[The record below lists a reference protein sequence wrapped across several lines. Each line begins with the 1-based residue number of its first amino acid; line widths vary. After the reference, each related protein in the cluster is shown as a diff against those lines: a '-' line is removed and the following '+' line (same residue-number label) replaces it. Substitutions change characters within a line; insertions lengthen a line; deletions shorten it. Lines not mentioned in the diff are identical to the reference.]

1 MNSSAASRVVITGI
15 GLVTAIGNS
24 VDAFWKNCLNG
35 ETRIE
40 ATPDHWDAYYSA
52 TSKYWSPLDLPDF
65 SRHGLRGS
73 DLLTMDP
80 AVLIAIAAADEALE
94 NAKIERSLQAP
105 RSGKYLLSN
114 IDSAKSGSFVGTGL
128 GCITSTLDNY
138 TPHLLKSSRPDLD
151 RWLEDQSQVSSSKEL
166 LANFAVNRSVSPVA
180 SLKSMPNSIGATLSI
195 RYNLRGPADTCS
207 MACASGLGAIG
218 RAYEAVKSG
227 RLNLALGGGAEF
239 YGDRAG
245 GVFMAFDRLGALAKA
260 DLSRNHVNRPFDEA
274 RSGFLFSQGGACF
287 LVLEDFEHARL
298 RGVAPIA
305 EILGTYETS
314 DAISLAS
321 IHADDNSIREMI
333 CGAIAAADVP
343 VEAIDYVNAHGT
355 GTATNDKVESDI
367 LFEIFGPRPL
377 VNSTKSLLGHTIG
390 ASGAIEAAVTALSLK
405 NGTVHPSLN
414 IDNPIGGLNYATERR
429 TASLEY
435 ALTQNFGFGGHNV
448 GMVLARV

>member
-1 MNSSAASRVVITGI
+1 
-15 GLVTAIGNS
+15 
-24 VDAFWKNCLNG
+24 
-35 ETRIE
+35 
-40 ATPDHWDAYYSA
+40 
-52 TSKYWSPLDLPDF
+52 
-65 SRHGLRGS
+65 
-73 DLLTMDP
+73 
-80 AVLIAIAAADEALE
+80 
-94 NAKIERSLQAP
+94 
-105 RSGKYLLSN
+105 
-114 IDSAKSGSFVGTGL
+114 
-128 GCITSTLDNY
+128 
-138 TPHLLKSSRPDLD
+138 
-151 RWLEDQSQVSSSKEL
+151 
-166 LANFAVNRSVSPVA
+166 
-180 SLKSMPNSIGATLSI
+180 MPNSIGATLSI

-429 TASLEY
+429 YSVFRIRSYTEFRIRGAQRGY
-435 ALTQNFGFGGHNV
+435 GFGS
-448 GMVLARV
+448 GMIGCISEFRNSQFIANRHRVLFVQVEVVFGIFCSSTSL